1 MILENKLG
9 DEQLRRRGL
18 EEELMRARTDYIEEK
33 ERLEQK
39 LAETERTLNI
49 VKRLHDTQK
58 RQLREKEAIM
68 EYIQER
74 LSESERTRFTIE
86 EELSQVRS
94 SSELH
99 TERMENE
106 LDQIRRTL
114 DIEISF
120 RNTSE
125 QELREK
131 ETYMNKEQR

>member
-1 MILENKLG
+1 VILENKLG